1 MKGKGKRVPVAES
14 ICVCILYSSVE
25 QPACMVCACVCALAY
40 MRMFILL
47 TCVLGLDDEFA
58 VGFGTHKGTGAV
70 AIAEYFPHLMRG
82 HVSPNH
88 SLTDPK
94 SICILPFPG
103 PNRRRSRRS

>member
-14 ICVCILYSSVE
+14 ICVWILYSSVE

-47 TCVLGLDDEFA
+47 TCVLGLDDELA
-58 VGFGTHKGTGAV
+58 VGFGTHKGTGHIC
-70 AIAEYFPHLMRG
+70 IAEDFPHLMRG

-88 SLTDPK
+88 KGTSVQT
-94 SICILPFPG
+94 F
-103 PNRRRSRRS
+103 SRPQSA